1 MNILENC
8 FYANKSEWEM
18 ISKKAKKWI
27 RQQNVD
33 IGMLNKFEGK
43 VNELVKF
50 SDEDELDELDE
61 LAMMMAI

>member
-1 MNILENC
+1 
-8 FYANKSEWEM
+8 M

-50 SDEDELDELDE
+50 SDEDEL
-61 LAMMMAI
+61 AMMMAI